1 MRWNAKRSFPIAAS
15 LFLTFAGVS
24 SATERSLDSIRQA
37 WRGALRGVQTYG
49 MALQELDTD
58 AKVCGLE
65 RAKLADAVRSG
76 LKDSPLQVTDED
88 LQLFN
93 IFVDIV
99 TLAGDRCI
107 STISLRVSAF
117 VDPTYAPLLAA
128 EITPWSD
135 RAILSSSREDHARVI
150 GDDRPNVPSAIVQA
164 RCDQPLC
171 RQASFT
177 TGLGQTRITE

>member
-1 MRWNAKRSFPIAAS
+1 
-15 LFLTFAGVS
+15 
-24 SATERSLDSIRQA
+24 
-37 WRGALRGVQTYG
+37 

-135 RAILSSSREDHARVI
+135 RAILSSSREDQARVI
-150 GDDRPNVPSAIVQA
+150 GDELTKQA
-164 RCDQPLC
+164 TRFAKTWREQQP
-171 RQASFT
+171 R
-177 TGLGQTRITE
+177 